1 MEATCYNVLVTD
13 AQHYTA
19 GQVLDAR
26 KTAALVGT
34 HTTGPKR
41 KKFKG
46 SADYLTHKKGC
57 MLASAIGKG
66 RPVGPCA
73 ALEDLASFLGTR

>member
-1 MEATCYNVLVTD
+1 MEGPCDGVLASD
-13 AQHYTA
+13 AQHYTG

-34 HTTGPKR
+34 HTTGPRRKR
-41 KKFKG
+41 FKG
-46 SADYLTHKKGC
+46 AGDYLTHKKGC
-57 MLASAIGKG
+57 LLAAAIGKG
-66 RPVGPCA
+66 RSVGPCA